1 MTAAARRAQR
11 RAAPCLRS
19 AAWLA
24 LVLLSLAPPGAA
36 QQNCTALACAFECN
50 AARGCF
56 DACADAGW
64 TLAAQATSGVYN
76 PTCTA
81 RNVRPGGLRARARC
95 HGH

>member
-24 LVLLSLAPPGAA
+24 RLALLALAPPGAA
-36 QQNCTALACAFECN
+36 QQNCTALACAFDCD
-50 AARGCF
+50 AARGCY

-64 TLAAQATSGVYN
+64 TLASQATSGVYN

-81 RNVRPGGLRARARC
+81 RNVRPRGLRAR
-95 HGH
+95 GH